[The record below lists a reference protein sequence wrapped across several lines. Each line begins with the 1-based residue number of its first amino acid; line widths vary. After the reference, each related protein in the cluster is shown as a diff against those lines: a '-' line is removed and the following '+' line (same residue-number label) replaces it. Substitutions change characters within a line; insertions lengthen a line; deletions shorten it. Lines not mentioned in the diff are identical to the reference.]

1 MGERNYEFRRR
12 LEVVHKPDRRDA
24 LLRPEADEY
33 EIDGSWRIVIS
44 EKASPHLV
52 HVAKDLQDYFFT
64 SMNVSVLLER
74 TADIGSISRQENR
87 IIVLAEKTE
96 LPDFGGALSKPRSYR
111 IVADSERIV
120 VCGFDDRGAGQGSFY
135 LEDVMNLR
143 EAPFVKHQD
152 TVRESVFSPRMI
164 HSGWGLDVYPD
175 AHLNAMAHA
184 GIDAILVFVKD
195 IDQTPFGY
203 MDFNYII
210 DRAELHGLDVYM
222 YSYLKS
228 KKHPEDPDA
237 EAYYDSTYGH
247 IMQHYPRFKG
257 IIFVGESCEF
267 PSKDTVNT
275 TGMLRLDWPKD
286 KPRTKPSPG
295 WWPCY
300 DYPLW
305 LDMIKKVTR
314 KHNPD
319 LDIVFWT
326 YNWGYAPEADR
337 LKLIETLP
345 TDITL
350 MATFEMFEL
359 YEKGG
364 VIHKCVDYTASFEGP
379 GTYFASEAKAASER
393 GIRLYTMA
401 NTGGLTWDI
410 GVIPYEPIPYQ
421 WARRHAGLL
430 QANRDWGLVGLMESH
445 HFGWWPSFVSDLAKW
460 AYWSPTPPTDET
472 FAAVAKRDFSAE
484 AVPHVL
490 KAWQHWS
497 DGIRSYIP
505 TNYDQ
510 YGPFRIGPSFPLVFK
525 QPADIP
531 EAWYAHFGNQI
542 ISPGYGQRND
552 HENNLRVD
560 VEINSL
566 EQMAS
571 LWQQGND
578 ALMQAIPLTPEH
590 KLAEAQLLLGL
601 NQFIVRA
608 VRTTIHTKQWWK
620 LKQLMLKET
629 DPRQAEAIMQSMV
642 QVAEA
647 EIANAQA
654 TIPLVEADS
663 RLGWE
668 PSMEYMTDPEHL
680 RWKIA
685 QVRQVIDHEL
695 PEFVKAL
702 AVPN

>member
-1 MGERNYEFRRR
+1 MGERHYEFRSR
-12 LEVVHKPDRRDA
+12 LEVVHKPNRRDA
-24 LLRPEADEY
+24 QLQPDASEY
-33 EIDGSWRIVIS
+33 AIDGSWRIVVS
-44 EKASPHLV
+44 DKANPLV
-52 HVAKDLQDYFFT
+52 LNVAKDLQDYFFT
-64 SMNVSVLLER
+64 SMNVSLLLEK
-74 TADIGSISRQENR
+74 TADISAAAGQGSQV
-87 IIVLAEKTE
+87 IVLAEKAE
-96 LPDFGGALSKPRSYR
+96 LPDFGSALSKPRSYR
-111 IVADSERIV
+111 IAAGDERIV
-120 VCGFDDRGAGQGSFY
+120 VCGFDDRGTGQGSYY
-135 LEDVMNLR
+135 LEDLMNLR
-143 EAPFVKHQD
+143 EAPFLKQQD
-152 TVRESVFSPRMI
+152 IVRESIFSPRMI

-184 GIDAILVFVKD
+184 GIDAILVFVKG
-195 IDQTPFGY
+195 IDETPFGY

-210 DRAELHGLDVYM
+210 DRANHFGLDVYM

-237 EAYYDSTYGH
+237 LDYYESTYGH
-247 IMQHYPRFKG
+247 IMSHYPRFKG
-257 IIFVGESCEF
+257 IVFVGESCEF
-267 PSKDTVNT
+267 PSKDEHT

-300 DYPLW
+300 DYPQW

-326 YNWGYAPEADR
+326 YNWGYTPEEDR
-337 LKLIETLP
+337 LKLIDSLP
-345 TDITL
+345 TDISL

-359 YEKGG
+359 YDKGG
-364 VIHKCVDYTASFEGP
+364 VIHKCVDYTASFAGP
-379 GTYFASEAKAASER
+379 GKYFASEAKRASER

-430 QANRDWGLVGLMESH
+430 QSNQDWGLVGLMESH
-445 HFGWWPSFVSDLAKW
+445 HFGWWPSYVSDLAKF
-460 AYWSPTPPTDET
+460 AYWTPSPSLEER
-472 FAAVAKRDFSAE
+472 FAAVAQRDFSE
-484 AVPHVL
+484 KAVPHVL
-490 KAWQHWS
+490 QAWQHWS
-497 DGIRSYIP
+497 EGILNYIP

-531 EAWYAHFGNQI
+531 QAWYAHFGNRI
-542 ISPGYGQRND
+542 VSPAYGQRND

-560 VEINSL
+560 VEIESL
-566 EQMAS
+566 EKMAA

-578 ALMQAIPLTPEH
+578 ALEKAIALTPAH
-590 KLAEAQLLLGL
+590 KLAEAELQLGL
-601 NQFIVRA
+601 NRFIVRV
-608 VRTTIHTKQWWK
+608 VRTTINTKLWWK
-620 LKQLMLKET
+620 QKQLLLKAT
-629 DPRQAEAIMQSMV
+629 DPREAEAIV
-642 QVAEA
+642 QAMRHIAEA
-647 EIANAQA
+647 DIANAEA

-668 PSMEYMTDPEHL
+668 PSMEYMTDKEHL
-680 RWKIA
+680 LWKIA
-685 QVRQVIDHEL
+685 QVRQVIDVEL
-695 PEFVKAL
+695 PEFVKSIGSP
-702 AVPN
+702 VQ